1 MRAVKCIT
9 IRITIRDFYISL
21 QFRFENTKSRR
32 IIPLL
37 SRQIKYFKIFDEFD
51 IRPLLSS
58 RSNQF
63 SNFSSKVATTFENFA
78 KYYIAFLIVSINI
91 TIVIHE
97 LTISWAMQYARSSAT
112 SFTFDLNET
121 TALHVWSKWS
131 TTDSCLYFLAQISYH
146 QSHSL
151 LRDKESR
158 IS

>member
-112 SFTFDLNET
+112 RLHSISTKQRSTFDPNEVPQTRAYTSWLKFLT
-121 TALHVWSKWS
+121 T
-131 TTDSCLYFLAQISYH
+131 
-146 QSHSL
+146 SL
-151 LRDKESR
+151 TRCCGTRNPE
-158 IS
+158 